1 MTTTFSKDERPRW
14 LGNLVG
20 AIVVLVLFA
29 GIYLLP
35 PDTSLAELERNGYL
49 RACVPQNYPPLV
61 QPNADLPGFEI
72 ELLQDV
78 ADRLGVRLVLNT
90 NAAIGRELNP
100 RNWQVSR
107 ANCQIIGGGI
117 VDNATI
123 RSFLD
128 TTPPH
133 LETGWVVLSPGDDE
147 PSLQDQRVGVYVGI
161 TGRDRIQLSRLLRDQ
176 QAQIKLVNA
185 PDKLVADMKNGGFDL
200 VVTEALI
207 GGAIAA
213 EHGWTARWL
222 PGDTHDSIAFGLW
235 KGDLTLKRRINAI
248 ITDLQHEG
256 RFTQLAAR
264 YGVAAIPGDN

>member
-1 MTTTFSKDERPRW
+1 MGAPSATGERRW
-14 LGNLVG
+14 FGDLAG
-20 AIVVLVLFA
+20 IVAVLVLFA

-35 PDTSLAELERNGYL
+35 ADTSLSELERTGYI
-49 RACVPQNYPPLV
+49 RACVPQNYPPLA

-72 ELLQDV
+72 ELLRDV

-117 VDNATI
+117 VANDTI

-133 LETGWVVLSPGDDE
+133 LGTGWVLLSPAADL
-147 PSLQDQRVGVYVGI
+147 PSLKDQRVGVYIGI

-176 QAQIKLVNA
+176 QAQIKLVNSGS
-185 PDKLVADMKNGGFDL
+185 KLAAGIKNGEYDM

-213 EHGWTARWL
+213 DQGWTAHWL
-222 PGDTHDSIAFGLW
+222 PGDTHDPIAFGLW
-235 KGDLTLKRRINAI
+235 KGDLTLKRRIHAI

-256 RFTQLAAR
+256 RFAELAAR
-264 YGVAAIPGDN
+264 YGIAAIPGDS